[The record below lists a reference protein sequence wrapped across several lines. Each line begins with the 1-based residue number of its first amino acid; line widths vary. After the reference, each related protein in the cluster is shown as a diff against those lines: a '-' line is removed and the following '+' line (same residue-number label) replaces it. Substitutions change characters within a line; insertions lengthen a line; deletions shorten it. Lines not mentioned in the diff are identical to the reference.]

1 MEQDGDTL
9 MGEAGPHL
17 PSGSASHGHP
27 TSNPSMPAIPGNLNG
42 GTDPWLAPP
51 LLGQSMNLPL
61 PAQLGDQHAAAPV
74 AQAQPTVPSSAPEQS
89 AGLSA
94 AVTEPAKRADSIVEE
109 TSDWSEE
116 DLGARVGLPLAS
128 LPSGLCYDVQM
139 RYHCEVRPTADVHPE
154 DPRRIYYIYK
164 ELCRAGLVDDPES
177 SRPLVARPLKRIHAR
192 NATEAEISLIHTP
205 DHFAFVES
213 TKDMSDDELIALEHT
228 RDSIYFNKLTFAS
241 SLLSAGGA
249 IETCLAVATRKVKNA
264 IAVIRPPGHHAEH
277 DKTMGFCLFNN
288 VSIAARVC
296 QNKLGESCRKILIV
310 DWDVHHGNGIQ
321 KAFYDDPNVLYI
333 SLHVYQDGKFYPG
346 GDEGDWDHCG
356 ADAGIGKNVNIPWPS
371 QGMGDGDYM
380 YAFQQVVMPIAQEFN
395 PDLVIVAS
403 GFDAAAGDELGGCFV
418 TPSCYAHMTHMLM
431 TLAHGKVAVCLEGGY
446 NFRSISKSA
455 LAVTKTLMGDPPDR
469 LHSTLPSDLATSTV
483 RRVMMIQS
491 RYWRC
496 MYPKVPQE
504 QGLWTDRLHDVIRA
518 YQSKQLYDNFK
529 LTSLYIYRTSIS
541 KSFENQVLAS
551 ANYYQA
557 VPLIVIFHDP
567 PEIMGL
573 PHPVTNKLEAH
584 NCWLADCMKNYI
596 GWAVGK
602 GYAVIDVN
610 IPKHVTIEPTTGKYE
625 DEDENRPSAT
635 EELAGYL
642 WDNYIEPN
650 EATEIFFIG
659 IGNAFY
665 GVANLLINRGRMAL
679 DKWLKQ
685 QLTKIDTLYK
695 RVNGVISFVAENPVR
710 AIASHT
716 QVWLSRWYKD
726 NSLVFVSHMHG
737 VWNNVETRRKP
748 SKRYGHLI
756 QSPKAGLSEMLM
768 HHKDEVFK
776 WIEER
781 ADEAESEEE
790 EEEEETKSKSKSK
803 SRSPTKEKPVDLPPG
818 PG

>member
-1 MEQDGDTL
+1 MTAEEDEDTV
-9 MGEAGPHL
+9 MGEAVTHNPNPAPSQHL
-17 PSGSASHGHP
+17 THDGAGH
-27 TSNPSMPAIPGNLNG
+27 SNGRS
-42 GTDPWLAPP
+42 DPWLVPP
-51 LLGQSMNLPL
+51 LLGPSLKLP
-61 PAQLGDQHAAAPV
+61 V
-74 AQAQPTVPSSAPEQS
+74 QS
-89 AGLSA
+89 AASVRNPQPAVA
-94 AVTEPAKRADSIVEE
+94 ADNHTMSPPKSLPKPADSGDATAEDFVQLNDSLVEE
-109 TSDWSEE
+109 NSDWSEGE
-116 DLGARVGLPLAS
+116 DAVAIRGLPIAQ

-177 SRPLVARPLKRIHAR
+177 SRPLVSRPLKRISVR
-192 NATEAEISLIHTP
+192 NATEEEISLVHTP

-213 TKDMSDDELIALEHT
+213 TKDMTDDELIALEHT

-241 SLLSAGGA
+241 SLLSVGGA

-288 VSIAARVC
+288 VSVAARVC
-296 QNKLGESCRKILIV
+296 QRQLGEICRKILIL

-333 SLHVYQDGKFYPG
+333 SLHVHQDGKFYPG

-356 ADAGIGKNVNIPWPS
+356 AGAGYGRNVNIPWPS

-403 GFDAAAGDELGGCFV
+403 GFDAAVGDELGGCFV
-418 TPSCYAHMTHMLM
+418 TPTCYAHMTHMLM
-431 TLAHGKVAVCLEGGY
+431 TLANGKVAVCLEGGY

-469 LHSTLPSDLATSTV
+469 LHSTFPSKLATTTV

-491 RYWRC
+491 QFWNC
-496 MYPKVPQE
+496 MYPKAPQE
-504 QGLWTDRLHDVIRA
+504 EGLWTDRLHDVIRA
-518 YQSKQLYDNFK
+518 YQSKRLYENYK
-529 LTSLYIYRTSIS
+529 LTSLYIYRTAIS
-541 KSFENQVLAS
+541 KSFENQVLATP
-551 ANYYQA
+551 NYYQRN
-557 VPLIVIFHDP
+557 PLLVIFHDP

-584 NCWLADCMKNYI
+584 NCWLADSMKDYI

-610 IPKHVTIEPTTGKYE
+610 IPKHVTIEPSGKYE
-625 DEDENRPSAT
+625 DEEENRPTAT
-635 EELAGYL
+635 EELAAYL

-650 EATEIFFIG
+650 EATEIFFLG

-665 GVANLLINRGRMAL
+665 GVANLLINR
-679 DKWLKQ
+679 
-685 QLTKIDTLYK
+685 DTLYK
-695 RVNGVISFVAENPVR
+695 RVNGVVSFVAENPVR

-726 NSLVFVSHMHG
+726 NSLVFVSHTHG
-737 VWNNVETRRKP
+737 VWNTVENRRKP

-756 QSPKAGLSEMLM
+756 QSNKSGLSEMLM
-768 HHKDEVFK
+768 YHKEEVFQ
-776 WIEER
+776 WIEDR
-781 ADEAESEEE
+781 ADPHESEETE
-790 EEEEETKSKSKSK
+790 EEKQP
-803 SRSPTKEKPVDLPPG
+803 SRSPTKPEEAFAKPT
-818 PG
+818 

>member
-1 MEQDGDTL
+1 MAAEEDEDTV
-9 MGEAGPHL
+9 MGEAVTHNPNPAPSQHL
-17 PSGSASHGHP
+17 TYDGAGH
-27 TSNPSMPAIPGNLNG
+27 SNGRS
-42 GTDPWLAPP
+42 DPWLVPP
-51 LLGQSMNLPL
+51 LLGPSLKLPVQSAASVRNSQP
-61 PAQLGDQHAAAPV
+61 AAAADNHTMSP
-74 AQAQPTVPSSAPEQS
+74 PKSLPKP
-89 AGLSA
+89 
-94 AVTEPAKRADSIVEE
+94 ADSGDATAEDFVQLNDSLVEE
-109 TSDWSEE
+109 NSDWSEGE
-116 DLGARVGLPLAS
+116 DAVAIRGLPIAQ

-177 SRPLVARPLKRIHAR
+177 SRPLVSRPLKRISVR
-192 NATEAEISLIHTP
+192 NATEEEISLVHTS

-213 TKDMSDDELIALEHT
+213 TKDMTDDELIALEHT

-241 SLLSAGGA
+241 SLLSVGGA

-288 VSIAARVC
+288 VSVAARVC
-296 QNKLGESCRKILIV
+296 QRQLGEKCRKILIL

-356 ADAGIGKNVNIPWPS
+356 TGAGYGRNVNIPWPS

-380 YAFQQVVMPIAQEFN
+380 YAFQQIVMPIAQEFN

-403 GFDAAAGDELGGCFV
+403 GFDAAVGDELGGCFV
-418 TPSCYAHMTHMLM
+418 TPTCYAHMTHMLM
-431 TLAHGKVAVCLEGGY
+431 TLANGKVAVCLEGGY

-469 LHSTLPSDLATSTV
+469 LHSTFPSKLATTTV

-491 RYWRC
+491 QFWNC
-496 MYPKVPQE
+496 MYPKAPQE
-504 QGLWTDRLHDVIRA
+504 EGLWTDRLHDVIRA
-518 YQSKQLYDNFK
+518 YQSKRLYENYK
-529 LTSLYIYRTSIS
+529 LTSLYIYRTAIS
-541 KSFENQVLAS
+541 RSFENQVLATP
-551 ANYYQA
+551 NYYQRN
-557 VPLIVIFHDP
+557 PLLVIFHDP

-584 NCWLADCMKNYI
+584 NCWLADSMKDYI

-610 IPKHVTIEPTTGKYE
+610 IPKHVTIEPSGKYE
-625 DEDENRPSAT
+625 DEEENRPTAT
-635 EELAGYL
+635 EELAAYL

-650 EATEIFFIG
+650 EATEIFFLG

-665 GVANLLINRGRMAL
+665 GVANLLINR
-679 DKWLKQ
+679 
-685 QLTKIDTLYK
+685 DTLYK
-695 RVNGVISFVAENPVR
+695 RVNGVVSFVAENPVR

-726 NSLVFVSHMHG
+726 NSLVFVSHTHG
-737 VWNNVETRRKP
+737 VWNTVENRRKP

-756 QSPKAGLSEMLM
+756 QSNKSGLSEMLM
-768 HHKDEVFK
+768 HHKEEVFQ
-776 WIEER
+776 WIEDR
-781 ADEAESEEE
+781 ADPHESEETE
-790 EEEEETKSKSKSK
+790 EEKQP
-803 SRSPTKEKPVDLPPG
+803 SRSPTKLGEAFAKPT
-818 PG
+818 